1 VAQITNTADISLDL
15 AVWLLHDEYDYVQEE
30 NYISV
35 TSLMKPIRQIILP
48 SRIPP
53 GDRVLDVTDFVASA
67 LGKSI
72 HDSIEK
78 AWTKGLEHKLG
89 LLGYGPDTIQ
99 RVKVNPTL
107 EEVRASNSIIPVY
120 IEQRAIREHR
130 GRRIG
135 GKFDMVTDGIVKDNK
150 STSAFAWVAGTRDE
164 EHILQMSLYR
174 WIDAAQEHRKITEDF
189 GQINYIFTDWS
200 KMMARQ
206 NPKYPQSR
214 VLSKKLELLSLEDTE
229 RWVDEQL
236 ALIDKWH
243 DAPESQIPHCT
254 DQELW
259 RSDPKF
265 KYYADPKKAA
275 EGGRSTKNFDSLT
288 AANQHQVAMGKGVVI
303 TVPGE
308 PKRCS
313 YCNAFDACTQKD
325 AYLKA
330 V

>member
-1 VAQITNTADISLDL
+1 MQITNEAAVSLDL

-53 GDRVLDVTDFVASA
+53 GQRRMDVTDFVSSA

-78 AWTKGLEHKLG
+78 AWTKDPQGKLAKLG
-89 LLGYGPDTIQ
+89 YSPDTIK
-99 RVKVNPTL
+99 RIRVNPTL
-107 EEVRASNSIIPVY
+107 EEVRASNEIIPVY

-130 GRRIG
+130 GRKIG

-150 STSAFAWVAGTRDE
+150 STSAFAWAGGTRDDD
-164 EHILQMSLYR
+164 HILQMSLYR
-174 WIDAAQEHRKITEDF
+174 WIDAVQEHRKITEDF

-200 KMMARQ
+200 KMMARN

-214 VLSKKLELLSLEDTE
+214 VESKMLPLLSLRETED
-229 RWVDEQL
+229 WVDEQL
-236 ALIDKWH
+236 SLIDKWH
-243 DAPESQIPHCT
+243 DADESQIPHCT
-254 DQELW
+254 DAELW

-265 KYYADPKKAA
+265 KYYSDPAKAA
-275 EGGRSTKNFDSLT
+275 LGGRSTKNFDSLIE
-288 AANQHQVAMGKGVVI
+288 ANRHQATMGKGTVI

-313 YCNAFDACTQKD
+313 YCAAFDACTQKD
-325 AYLKA
+325 AYL
-330 V
+330 